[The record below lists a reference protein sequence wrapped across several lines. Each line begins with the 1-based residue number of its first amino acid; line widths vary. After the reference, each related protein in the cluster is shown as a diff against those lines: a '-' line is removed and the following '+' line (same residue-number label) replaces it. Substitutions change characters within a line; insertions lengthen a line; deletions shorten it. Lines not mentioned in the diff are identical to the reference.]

1 MENYKKYLTNLLTEL
16 VTKYVELEWDMSFC
30 TWYINRE
37 WNYVTISEKDIW
49 MDYSIRRTMLDSEYW
64 IETELDWWEIIFQF
78 DENYSYIDDEWLE
91 DHKQD
96 YQDLIKD
103 KDAYI
108 KSKVEYIISLTYWY
122 DN

>member
-16 VTKYVELEWDMSFC
+16 ITKYVELEWDMYFV
-30 TWYINRE
+30 TWFINSE
-37 WNYVTISEKDIW
+37 WHYVTLQDRTDSTW
-49 MDYSIRRTMLDSEYW
+49 LDYSIRNTMLDSEYW

-78 DENYSYIDDEWLE
+78 DEDYSYIDDEWLE

-103 KDAYI
+103 KNVYI
-108 KSKVEYIISLTYWY
+108 KSKVDYIISLTY
-122 DN
+122 

>member
-1 MENYKKYLTNLLTEL
+1 MENYEKHLTNLLTEL
-16 VTKYVELEWDMSFC
+16 VTKYVELKWDMSFC

-64 IETELDWWEIIFQF
+64 TETELQWWEIIFQF
-78 DENYSYIDDEWLE
+78 NENYSYIDAEWLD
-91 DHKQD
+91 DHEQD
-96 YQDLIKD
+96 YQDLRKD

-108 KSKVEYIISLTYWY
+108 KSKVEYIIWLTY
-122 DN
+122 